1 MYSLIQKAVIMKS
14 NTIPYVAIVVIGLA
28 LVMPINLGLAESDNN
43 MESAEFESFEK
54 LSARWWQ
61 WALSIPTS
69 ENPLLDGSIYIAVEA
84 ADISSSD
91 DVSSAMIESLK
102 YLTKKGVTVDCDSV
116 KQTNAKANGMDVVD
130 VSWQGK
136 DSDGACEVSLSI
148 VVVTAKKGLLLTYW
162 GSPEGKKKY
171 DKDLQAIAESI
182 KPL

>member
-1 MYSLIQKAVIMKS
+1 VRQTIFFVILGAALAVPVRAGDFKLPDDS
-14 NTIPYVAIVVIGLA
+14 PVASFTIPASWSPSEYEDGVEAT
-28 LVMPINLGLAESDNN
+28 SD
-43 MESAEFESFEK
+43 
-54 LSARWWQ
+54 
-61 WALSIPTS
+61 
-69 ENPLLDGSIYIAVEA
+69 DGSIYIAVEA

-102 YLTKKGVTVDCDSV
+102 YLTKKGVTVNSDSV
-116 KQTNAKANGMDVVD
+116 KQTNAKVNGMNVVD